1 MKNTPSSSR
10 LEAKIQVTIKL
21 EDKVQTYKINSSYF
35 NLRDLSSFEDCPIN
49 FCCSNCHCGACLIRV
64 VDGLSN
70 FNLPDSIEKSF
81 LDSLGAGSDERL
93 ACRSQITGSVT
104 IEPVMV

>member
-1 MKNTPSSSR
+1 MIDSSGSTN
-10 LEAKIQVTIKL
+10 LESKIQVTIRL
-21 EDKVQTYKINSSYF
+21 EDKVQTYLIDSSCF
-35 NLRDLSSFEDCPIN
+35 NLRDLSRFEDCPIN

-64 VDGLSN
+64 VEGLSY

-81 LDSLGAGSDERL
+81 LKSLGAHSDERL
-93 ACRSQITGSVT
+93 ACRSKITGNVI